1 MVEADQPITTRRIVR
16 RGLPSCQWRVVAGHQ
31 EPPHGPRGLAGC
43 PLSPR
48 HPSFPRVRDQDTGD
62 ILGRRLDV
70 HVTPVP
76 GPHDWQT
83 VRGRARAWRH
93 YERPS
98 SVSANKIFA
107 EVSEGEMIET
117 PKEIP
122 DVVKSFLEWDGAC
135 NASMREAGQKAELEL
150 EARPPSPTPEKLSA
164 RIWQEM
170 KRSMNLPRVT
180 GILGNVA
187 QNRRVL
193 LVGSQAVRFRYPIP
207 PFRPYEIRSQLV
219 FADAEWMYILHKFQ
233 CPTTGRLYAEGLC
246 RASCKQDDEKVS
258 AAKLYDEVFGGGAEE
273 LPKDMP
279 DVVVQLLKW
288 DSSQRIKL
296 EAPTEAARRQ
306 DETAMPSAL
315 ALATGDSNL
324 FKKLLARATSSWNLP
339 V

>member
-1 MVEADQPITTRRIVR
+1 MVGRIMWNVGA
-16 RGLPSCQWRVVAGHQ
+16 GLVHRALNKAHIRPGMGIAYPSVW
-31 EPPHGPRGLAGC
+31 
-43 PLSPR
+43 
-48 HPSFPRVRDQDTGD
+48 
-62 ILGRRLDV
+62 
-70 HVTPVP
+70 
-76 GPHDWQT
+76 
-83 VRGRARAWRH
+83 RAR
-93 YERPS
+93 P
-98 SVSANKIFA
+98 
-107 EVSEGEMIET
+107 G
-117 PKEIP
+117 
-122 DVVKSFLEWDGAC
+122 FLDC
-135 NASMREAGQKAELEL
+135 DINLHLNNASYLSNMEL
-150 EARPPSPTPEKLSA
+150 ARWHFCA
-164 RIWQEM
+164 
-170 KRSMNLPRVT
+170 VT
-180 GILGNVA
+180 
-187 QNRRVL
+187 
-193 LVGSQAVRFRYPIP
+193 VRFRYPIP
-207 PFRPYEIRSQLV
+207 PFRLYEIRSQLV
-219 FADAEWMYILHKFQ
+219 FAGAEWMYILHKFQ

>member
-1 MVEADQPITTRRIVR
+1 MVGRIMWNVGA
-16 RGLPSCQWRVVAGHQ
+16 GLVHRALNKAHIRPGMGIAYPSVW
-31 EPPHGPRGLAGC
+31 
-43 PLSPR
+43 
-48 HPSFPRVRDQDTGD
+48 
-62 ILGRRLDV
+62 
-70 HVTPVP
+70 
-76 GPHDWQT
+76 
-83 VRGRARAWRH
+83 RAR
-93 YERPS
+93 P
-98 SVSANKIFA
+98 
-107 EVSEGEMIET
+107 G
-117 PKEIP
+117 
-122 DVVKSFLEWDGAC
+122 FLDC
-135 NASMREAGQKAELEL
+135 DINLHLNNASYLSNMEL
-150 EARPPSPTPEKLSA
+150 ARWHFCA
-164 RIWQEM
+164 
-170 KRSMNLPRVT
+170 VT

-258 AAKLYDEVFGGGAEE
+258 AATLYDEVFGGGAEE
-273 LPKDMP
+273 LPKHMP

-296 EAPTEAARRQ
+296 EAPTEVARRQ